1 MKLKL
6 TSCDQQNLEEED
18 KKIWRI
24 YSVTLASL
32 PGRPG
37 NKATSHPFPFHN
49 AHLNLHVSGGSLS
62 FLPERVQQ
70 LLLLEGLQG
79 QVIHLFLQL
88 MNGVSSKVLLLLRSH
103 FNCLE

>member
-6 TSCDQQNLEEED
+6 IVLKYETETDQQNLEEED
-18 KKIWRI
+18 KRKFGEFTQ
-24 YSVTLASL
+24 SPS
-32 PGRPG
+32 GRPG
-37 NKATSHPFPFHN
+37 NSHPFPFHN

-103 FNCLE
+103 FDCLE